1 MYIGKFV
8 SLEVD
13 SMDKPSEIIT
23 ISDRD
28 IISAIQENGWYIDK
42 VEKTPERC
50 LEAVK
55 QDGRTLKSIPKNLH
69 SVDLCFEAVKQ
80 NASAIKYVSKKVM
93 TNEICIEAVRNDG
106 TIIAYSP
113 YIPDEF
119 RTKKLYLEAIK
130 QNGKALK
137 YVPDKYKSESL
148 CRIATEQNGLAL
160 EFVPKNILSKELFML
175 AVEQNGL
182 ALEYVPS
189 KNRSKELCNVAVNN
203 NALALEHVPD
213 KFKKTELC
221 NAAIKSSWKAFLYVP
236 ESMYTI
242 NNCLEIFERILSEC
256 DDPSEISY
264 SDRSYVRAIANRLP
278 DDINSDINII
288 RLERQLQVREFK
300 RKYFDKETH
309 RFITIEKTCY
319 REDDEVKEF
328 DLFVDFYNYLD
339 ADLKNANLHDYDFK
353 EVCLADF
360 NIEDAYINSD
370 VLFEQHLYDDS
381 FYAEN
386 VKDSDCNT
394 QLMIS
399 AENEVVEAISVLHDN
414 DFLSGATLNDTSY
427 KIYYISDIH
436 LNHKLLNAF
445 PTNATELEVKM
456 YIRQLVKEMIDTAS
470 DKSYDDYLLIAG
482 DISFNFEISTLFYTE
497 LVKFWSPGQIVVV
510 LGNHEL
516 WDFNRRGVTHSN
528 LLTFDEIILQYRD
541 LFSSLG
547 ICFLQN
553 DLLLSD
559 GTIISEEQLKSIN
572 QDELKHICLKSPF
585 VILGGLGFSG
595 LNSKFNA
602 TQGIYRQTIIS
613 LDEDIKQ
620 TNQFK
625 FIYNKLKSVLGN
637 DKVIILTH
645 TPKENWSNEEYN
657 RNWIYVNGHTH
668 RNDYCCDEEK
678 TFYSDNQIGY
688 YSTNI
693 GLKHFKLSKVYDIFK
708 YYPDGIHPI
717 SREQYLDFNRGVK
730 VKVTFNRTGTIHMLK
745 NHNVYCFILEKQNTG
760 KIYLLNGGAINN
772 LEHNDINYYFV
783 RMAYYSDAIRG
794 IFSDYNQAL
803 KSISDSIK
811 KIGGT
816 GTIHGCIVDIDYFN
830 HIFLNPEDGTVTPY
844 YALSIIDKY
853 SYPNVKALLL
863 DQRID
868 LYNNYLKLLDGES
881 ENVKLLKGEI
891 KAGTIEIS
899 RFIPDT
905 DMYRPSRIM
914 KSLQYLTEV
923 NVIRIWNDRIFE
935 SQYQSKN
942 KAKDLYTNNNDSL
955 SLSVRRNRSN

>member
-1 MYIGKFV
+1 
-8 SLEVD
+8 
-13 SMDKPSEIIT
+13 MDKPSGFMT

-42 VEKTPERC
+42 VEKTNERC

-55 QDGRTLKSIPKNLH
+55 QDGRTLKSIPKNLQ

-80 NASAIKYVSKKVM
+80 NALAIKYVSKKIL
-93 TNEICIEAVRNDG
+93 TNDICIEAVRNNG
-106 TIIAYSP
+106 RIIGYSS

-130 QNGKALK
+130 QNGKALE

-148 CRIATEQNGLAL
+148 CRIATKQNGLAL

-182 ALEYVPS
+182 SLEYVPS
-189 KNRSKELCNVAVNN
+189 RNRSKELCNVAVNN

-221 NAAIKSSWKAFLYVP
+221 NAAVKSSWKAFIYVP
-236 ESMYTI
+236 ENMYTI

-256 DDPSEISY
+256 DNPSEISY
-264 SDRSYVRAIANRLP
+264 SDRSYVRAIANRVP

-288 RLERQLQVREFK
+288 RMERQLQVREFK

-309 RFITIEKTCY
+309 RFITIEKICY

-328 DLFVDFYNYLD
+328 DLFVDFYNHLD

-353 EVCLADF
+353 EVNLANF

-370 VLFEQHLYDDS
+370 VLIEQHLYDDS

-394 QLMIS
+394 KLMIS
-399 AENEVVEAISVLHDN
+399 AENEVVEAISVLHDI
-414 DFLSGATLNDTSY
+414 DLVSGATLNDTSY
-427 KIYYISDIH
+427 KINYISDIH
-436 LNHKLLNAF
+436 LNHKLLNTF

-456 YIRQLVKEMIDTAS
+456 YIRKLVKEMIDTAS

-516 WDFNRRGVTHSN
+516 WDFNRRGVAHSN
-528 LLTFDEIILQYRD
+528 LLTLNEIILQYRD

-553 DLLLSD
+553 ELLLSD

-602 TQGIYRQTIIS
+602 TQGIYRQTIMS
-613 LDEDIKQ
+613 LDEDIKK
-620 TNQFK
+620 TNQFN
-625 FIYNKLKSVLGN
+625 FIYNKVKSVLCN

-645 TPKENWSNEEYN
+645 TPKENWSNEDYN
-657 RNWIYVNGHTH
+657 CNWIYVNGHSH
-668 RNDYCCDEEK
+668 RNDYCCDGEK
-678 TFYSDNQIGY
+678 TFYSDNQVGY

-708 YYPDGIHPI
+708 YYPDGIYPI

-730 VKVTFNRTGTIHMLK
+730 IKVTFNRTGTIHMLK
-745 NHNVYCFILEKQNTG
+745 NNNVYCFILENQNTG
-760 KIYLLNGGAINN
+760 KIYLLNGGTINN
-772 LEHNDINYYFV
+772 LEHNDLNYYFE
-783 RMAYYSDAIRG
+783 RIAYYSDAIRG

-816 GTIHGCIVDIDYFN
+816 GTIHGCIVDIDFFN
-830 HIFLNPEDGTVTPY
+830 HIYLNPEDGTVTPY
-844 YALSIIDKY
+844 FALSIIDKY
-853 SYPNVKALLL
+853 IYPDVKALLL
-863 DQRID
+863 DRRID

-891 KAGTIEIS
+891 RAGSTEIS

-905 DMYRPSRIM
+905 YMYRPSRIM

-923 NVIRIWNDRIFE
+923 NVIRLWNDRIFE

-942 KAKDLYTNNNDSL
+942 QAKDLGTNNTL

>member
-1 MYIGKFV
+1 MYIGKCVF
-8 SLEVD
+8 SGGD

-69 SVDLCFEAVKQ
+69 SVDLCYEAVKQ

-93 TNEICIEAVRNDG
+93 TNEICIEAVKNDG
-106 TIIAYSP
+106 SILAYSS

-189 KNRSKELCNVAVNN
+189 KNRSKGLCNVAVDN

-213 KFKKTELC
+213 KFKKVELC
-221 NAAIKSSWKAFLYVP
+221 NVAVKSSWKAFLYVP
-236 ESMYTI
+236 ESMYTL
-242 NNCLEIFERILSEC
+242 NNCLEIFERILREF
-256 DDPSEISY
+256 DDSSEISY
-264 SDRSYVRAIANRLP
+264 CDRSYVRAIANRLP
-278 DDINSDINII
+278 DDINSDVKII

-309 RFITIEKTCY
+309 RFITIEKICY

-328 DLFVDFYNYLD
+328 DLFVDFYNHLD

-353 EVCLADF
+353 DVSLANF

-370 VLFEQHLYDDS
+370 VLVEQYLYDDS

-394 QLMIS
+394 ELMIS
-399 AENEVVEAISVLHDN
+399 AENEVVEAISVLHDS
-414 DFLSGATLNDTSY
+414 DLVSGATLNDTSY

-516 WDFNRRGVTHSN
+516 WDFNRRGVAHSN
-528 LLTFDEIILQYRD
+528 LLTLDEIILQYRD

-547 ICFLQN
+547 IRFLQN

-559 GTIISEEQLKSIN
+559 GTIISEVQLKSI
-572 QDELKHICLKSPF
+572 DHHELKHICLKSPY
-585 VILGGLGFSG
+585 VILGGLGYSG
-595 LNSKFNA
+595 LNSNFNA
-602 TQGIYRQTIIS
+602 NQGIYRQTIMS
-613 LDEDIKQ
+613 LDEDIKH
-620 TNQFK
+620 TNQFN
-625 FIYNKLKSVLGN
+625 FIYNKVKSVLGN

-668 RNDYCCDEEK
+668 RNDYCCDEKK
-678 TFYSDNQIGY
+678 TFYSDNQVGY

-708 YYPDGIHPI
+708 YYPDGIYPI
-717 SREQYLDFNRGVK
+717 SREQYLDFNRGVNI
-730 VKVTFNRTGTIHMLK
+730 KVTFNRTGNIHMLK
-745 NHNVYCFILEKQNTG
+745 NNNVYCFILENQNTG
-760 KIYLLNGGAINN
+760 KIYLLNGGIINN
-772 LEHNDINYYFV
+772 LEHNDLNYYFE
-783 RMAYYSDAIRG
+783 RMAYYSYAIRG
-794 IFSDYNQAL
+794 IFNDYNQAL

-811 KIGGT
+811 KIGGA
-816 GTIHGCIVDIDYFN
+816 GTIHGCIVDIDFFN
-830 HIFLNPEDGTVTPY
+830 HIYLNPEDGTVTPY
-844 YALSIIDKY
+844 FALSIIDKY
-853 SYPNVKALLL
+853 IYPDVKALLL
-863 DQRID
+863 DRRID

-891 KAGTIEIS
+891 RAGSTEIS

-905 DMYRPSRIM
+905 YMYRPSRIM

-923 NVIRIWNDRIFE
+923 NVIRLWNDRIFE
-935 SQYQSKN
+935 SEYQN
-942 KAKDLYTNNNDSL
+942 KAKDLGTNNNDSL
-955 SLSVRRNRSN
+955 LLSVRRNRSN

>member
-1 MYIGKFV
+1 
-8 SLEVD
+8 
-13 SMDKPSEIIT
+13 
-23 ISDRD
+23 
-28 IISAIQENGWYIDK
+28 
-42 VEKTPERC
+42 
-50 LEAVK
+50 
-55 QDGRTLKSIPKNLH
+55 
-69 SVDLCFEAVKQ
+69 
-80 NASAIKYVSKKVM
+80 M
-93 TNEICIEAVRNDG
+93 TNEICIEAVKNDG
-106 TIIAYSP
+106 SILAYSS
-113 YIPDEF
+113 YIADEF

-189 KNRSKELCNVAVNN
+189 KNRSKGLCNVAVDN

-213 KFKKTELC
+213 KFKKVELC
-221 NAAIKSSWKAFLYVP
+221 NVAVKSSWKAFLYVP
-236 ESMYTI
+236 ESMYTL
-242 NNCLEIFERILSEC
+242 NNCLEIFERILREC
-256 DDPSEISY
+256 DDSSEISY

-288 RLERQLQVREFK
+288 KLERQLQVREFK

-309 RFITIEKTCY
+309 RFITIEKICY

-328 DLFVDFYNYLD
+328 DLFVDFYNHLD

-353 EVCLADF
+353 EVSLADF

-370 VLFEQHLYDDS
+370 VLVEQHLYDNS

-399 AENEVVEAISVLHDN
+399 AENEVVEAISVLHDI
-414 DFLSGATLNDTSY
+414 DFVSGATLNDTSY

-445 PTNATELEVKM
+445 PTNATELEVIM

-516 WDFNRRGVTHSN
+516 WDFNRRGVAHSN
-528 LLTFDEIILQYRD
+528 LLTLDEIILQYRD
-541 LFSSLG
+541 LFSSQG
-547 ICFLQN
+547 IRFLQN
-553 DLLLSD
+553 DLLLTD
-559 GTIISEEQLKSIN
+559 GTIISEEQLKSI
-572 QDELKHICLKSPF
+572 DHHELKHICLKSPY
-585 VILGGLGFSG
+585 VILGGLGYSG
-595 LNSKFNA
+595 LNSNFNA
-602 TQGIYRQTIIS
+602 NQGIYRQTIMS
-613 LDEDIKQ
+613 LDEDIKH
-620 TNQFK
+620 TSQFN
-625 FIYNKLKSVLGN
+625 FIYNKVKSVLGN

-645 TPKENWSNEEYN
+645 TPKENWSNEDYN

-678 TFYSDNQIGY
+678 TFYSDNQVGY

-708 YYPDGIHPI
+708 YYPDGIYPI
-717 SREQYLDFNRGVK
+717 SREQYLDFNRGVNI
-730 VKVTFNRTGTIHMLK
+730 KVTFNRTGNIHMLK
-745 NHNVYCFILEKQNTG
+745 DNNVYCFILENQNTG
-760 KIYLLNGGAINN
+760 KIYLLNGGMINN
-772 LEHNDINYYFV
+772 LEHNDLNYYFE

-794 IFSDYNQAL
+794 IFNDYNQAL

-816 GTIHGCIVDIDYFN
+816 GTIHGCIVDIDFFN
-830 HIFLNPEDGTVTPY
+830 HIYLNPEDGTVTPY
-844 YALSIIDKY
+844 FALSIIDKY
-853 SYPNVKALLL
+853 IYPDVKALLL
-863 DQRID
+863 DRRID

-891 KAGTIEIS
+891 RAGSTEIS

-905 DMYRPSRIM
+905 YMYRPSRIM

-923 NVIRIWNDRIFE
+923 NVIRLWNDRIFE
-935 SQYQSKN
+935 SEYQNKN
-942 KAKDLYTNNNDSL
+942 KAKDLGTNNNDTL
-955 SLSVRRNRSN
+955 LLSVRRNRSN

>member
-1 MYIGKFV
+1 MFSV
-8 SLEVD
+8 EVD
-13 SMDKPSEIIT
+13 NMDKPSEIIT

-80 NASAIKYVSKKVM
+80 NATAIKYVSKKIM
-93 TNEICIEAVRNDG
+93 TNDICIEAVRNNG
-106 TIIAYSP
+106 TIIAYSS

-137 YVPDKYKSESL
+137 YVSDKYKSESL

-160 EFVPKNILSKELFML
+160 EFVPKKILSKELFML
-175 AVEQNGL
+175 AVDQNGL

-203 NALALEHVPD
+203 NACALEHVPD

-221 NAAIKSSWKAFLYVP
+221 NAAVKSSWKAFLYVP

-242 NNCLEIFERILSEC
+242 NNCLETFERILREC
-256 DDPSEISY
+256 DDPSEILY
-264 SDRSYVRAIANRLP
+264 SDQSYVRAIANRLP

-309 RFITIEKTCY
+309 RFITIEKICY
-319 REDDEVKEF
+319 REDDEIKEF
-328 DLFVDFYNYLD
+328 DLFVDFYNHLD

-353 EVCLADF
+353 EVSLADF

-370 VLFEQHLYDDS
+370 VLVEQHLYDDS

-399 AENEVVEAISVLHDN
+399 AENEVVEATSVLHDI
-414 DFLSGATLNDTSY
+414 DLVSGATLNDTSY

-516 WDFNRRGVTHSN
+516 WDFNRRGVAHSN
-528 LLTFDEIILQYRD
+528 LLTLDEIILQFRD

-559 GTIISEEQLKSIN
+559 GTIISEEQLKSID

-620 TNQFK
+620 TNQFN
-625 FIYNKLKSVLGN
+625 FIYNKVKSVLCN
-637 DKVIILTH
+637 NKVIILTH
-645 TPKENWSNEEYN
+645 TPKENWSNEDYN

-678 TFYSDNQIGY
+678 TFYSDNQVGY
-688 YSTNI
+688 YSTNM

-708 YYPDGIHPI
+708 YYPDGIYPI
-717 SREQYLDFNRGVK
+717 SREHYLDFNRGVNI
-730 VKVTFNRTGTIHMLK
+730 KVTFNRTGNIHMLK
-745 NHNVYCFILEKQNTG
+745 NNNVYCFILENQNTG
-760 KIYLLNGGAINN
+760 KIYLLNGGMINN
-772 LEHNDINYYFV
+772 LEYNDLIYYFE

-794 IFSDYNQAL
+794 IFNDYNQAL

-811 KIGGT
+811 KIDGT
-816 GTIHGCIVDIDYFN
+816 GTIHGCIVDIDFFN
-830 HIFLNPEDGTVTPY
+830 HIYLNPEDGTVTPY
-844 YALSIIDKY
+844 FALSIIDKY
-853 SYPNVKALLL
+853 IYPDVKALLL
-863 DQRID
+863 DRRID

-891 KAGTIEIS
+891 RAGSTEIS

-905 DMYRPSRIM
+905 YMYRPSRIM

-923 NVIRIWNDRIFE
+923 NVIRLWNDRIFE
-935 SQYQSKN
+935 SDYQNKN
-942 KAKDLYTNNNDSL
+942 KAKDLGTNNNDTL
-955 SLSVRRNRSN
+955 LLSVRRNRSK